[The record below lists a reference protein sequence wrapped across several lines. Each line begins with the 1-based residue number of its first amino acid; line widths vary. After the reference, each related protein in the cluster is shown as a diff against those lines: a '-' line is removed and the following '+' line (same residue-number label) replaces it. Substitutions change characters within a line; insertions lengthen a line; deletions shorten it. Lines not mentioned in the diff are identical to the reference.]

1 MAGKF
6 LGLDLG
12 SFTIKGVEL
21 TEKKKEI
28 ILSNAYM
35 LPSLPDL
42 FVEGMIGDFAE
53 ASEQLLNLIEAGGFV
68 KKKVALAVK
77 GESTRTKAV
86 RLPFIDKDRLSRDMV
101 FIAEQY
107 MPLDPELYS
116 IDYNIAE
123 ADTSMAQAKVL
134 FAAAPK
140 DMLSDYDSV
149 IKSSNLEVGIIDMEV
164 YALCNLYEAL
174 GYPSND
180 TTIIIHT
187 GHAANTVI
195 FMDYG
200 RFTYQETSIYGGR
213 HANTLLA
220 NMANL
225 PDEDTINSL
234 KANPERSA
242 DGENIKNILSTHYMA
257 DFYGDLERIISKY
270 TLLGGRMPMRGYLSG
285 GGATLSGLK
294 ERLEAEMKIGISIM
308 NPSDNLKIE
317 SSVALQLLETRPA
330 VLNVAIGMA
339 LRD

>member
-1 MAGKF
+1 
-6 LGLDLG
+6 
-12 SFTIKGVEL
+12 
-21 TEKKKEI
+21 
-28 ILSNAYM
+28 
-35 LPSLPDL
+35 
-42 FVEGMIGDFAE
+42 
-53 ASEQLLNLIEAGGFV
+53 
-68 KKKVALAVK
+68 
-77 GESTRTKAV
+77 
-86 RLPFIDKDRLSRDMV
+86 
-101 FIAEQY
+101 
-107 MPLDPELYS
+107 
-116 IDYNIAE
+116 
-123 ADTSMAQAKVL
+123 
-134 FAAAPK
+134 
-140 DMLSDYDSV
+140 
-149 IKSSNLEVGIIDMEV
+149 
-164 YALCNLYEAL
+164 
-174 GYPSND
+174 
-180 TTIIIHT
+180 
-187 GHAANTVI
+187 
-195 FMDYG
+195 MDYG

-270 TLLGGRMPMRGYLSG
+270 TLLGGRMPRRGYLSG
-285 GGATLSGLK
+285 GGAMLSGLK